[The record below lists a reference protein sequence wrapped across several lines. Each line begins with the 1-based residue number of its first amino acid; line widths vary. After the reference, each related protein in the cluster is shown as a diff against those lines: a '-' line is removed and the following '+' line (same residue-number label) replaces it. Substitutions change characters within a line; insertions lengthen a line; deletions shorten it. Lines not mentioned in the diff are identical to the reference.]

1 MLDFSCM
8 TDVIPTLDKTQETR
22 SLIQAQLVIISHA
35 QESLPRFQE
44 SRKAMEAHHKF
55 LTELYEARRDATQNK
70 GSFEHKFHDAKRA
83 LEHSKALLSNSD
95 KHISILEKTLAT
107 ATFAKKLAEK
117 LLEMQ
122 EECIGLGSQPEG
134 REKKM
139 TFILTRLSECYSEI
153 ARSTEELNQAR
164 DEQDK
169 LGTWANNMLRQHEQ
183 VPEDPAKVL
192 RRTKVEAEL
201 WQKKQEIAAKRRA
214 RKEK

>member
-1 MLDFSCM
+1 M
-8 TDVIPTLDKTQETR
+8 TDVIPTLDKTQEMR
-22 SLIQAQLVIISHA
+22 SLIQAQLVIINHA

-44 SRKAMEAHHKF
+44 SRKVMEAHHKF
-55 LTELYEARRDATQNK
+55 LA
-70 GSFEHKFHDAKRA
+70 EHEFHGAKRA
-83 LEHSKALLSNSD
+83 LEHSQALLSNSD
-95 KHISILEKTLAT
+95 KHILILEKTLAT

-122 EECIGLGSQPEG
+122 EECISLGSQPEG

-169 LGTWANNMLRQHEQ
+169 LGTWANNMLRHHGR

-201 WQKKQEIAAKRRA
+201 RQKKQEIAAKRRA